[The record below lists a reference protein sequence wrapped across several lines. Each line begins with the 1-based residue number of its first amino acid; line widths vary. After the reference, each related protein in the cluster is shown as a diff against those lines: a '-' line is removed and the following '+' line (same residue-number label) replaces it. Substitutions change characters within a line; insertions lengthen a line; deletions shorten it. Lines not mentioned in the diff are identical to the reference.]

1 MRLKDLDLNKYVL
14 LNNDNNVCRIPS
26 IYKDYIIRISKN
38 KTYYFYC
45 LCDKYDEI
53 QDFFNKTKT
62 ERMSILGKIA
72 FSQKTEEE
80 LEDFKRK
87 ISTSVK
93 IAFSNMSEESKDRL
107 NKIKSENHK
116 KYWQSVNREELGRKI
131 SEGKN
136 NMSEEDKKS

>member
-116 KYWQSVNREELGRKI
+116 KYW
-131 SEGKN
+131 
-136 NMSEEDKKS
+136 